1 MRRSAVLVFALALVL
16 SACTS
21 SATVHTPPAMP
32 TLPGPP
38 ATPTCT
44 PPTSILSD
52 SIGLE
57 AQGHVTANTGS
68 GAGTTATETPSLW
81 ALLQPSVW
89 PLRADTLVKIV
100 WRMTGDGG
108 LSLVAVGPDGSH
120 LAPQDGPRTHS
131 GSNWDRPGDEWG
143 SLFVFPVAGCWDLH
157 ASRADIAGD
166 IQLLVGAAYTC
177 PAPSTAPSVLGGHEV
192 EGTAPASSS
201 SSGSS
206 GPTPVQPWALVTS
219 DAWPPR
225 AGTSVTIDVRMTGTG
240 VLVIKA
246 LGPGGTTF
254 LPAAPSDYPTP
265 HSTSAW
271 TRPGDEYRAV
281 LTFPS
286 AGCWDVMVYR
296 SDTIGDVP
304 LTVVI

>member
-21 SATVHTPPAMP
+21 SAAVHTPPATP

-38 ATPTCT
+38 ATPTCS

-57 AQGHVTANTGS
+57 AQGRVTTNTGS
-68 GAGTTATETPSLW
+68 SRFGATTTETPSLW
-81 ALLQPSVW
+81 ALLMPSVW
-89 PLRADTLVKIV
+89 PLRAGTTVKIV

-108 LSLVAVGPDGSH
+108 LSLVAVGPDSSH
-120 LAPQDGPRTHS
+120 LAPQGVLTQHVS
-131 GSNWDRPGDEWG
+131 SNWDRPGDEWG
-143 SLFVFPVAGCWDLH
+143 SVFVFPAAGCWDLH

-166 IQLLVGAAYTC
+166 IQLVVGAADTC
-177 PAPSTAPSVLGGHEV
+177 PAPSTASPLLGGHEV
-192 EGTAPASSS
+192 EGTAPASS
-201 SSGSS
+201 GGS

-219 DAWPPR
+219 AAWPPV
-225 AGTSVTIDVRMTGTG
+225 AGTSVTIDVRMTGAGILGTR
-240 VLVIKA
+240 A
-246 LGPGGTTF
+246 LGSDGTTIH
-254 LPAAPSDYPTP
+254 PSALPTP
-265 HSTSAW
+265 HSTSGW

-281 LTFPS
+281 YTFPS
-286 AGCWDVMVYR
+286 AGCWDVNVYR

-304 LTVVI
+304 LTVVS